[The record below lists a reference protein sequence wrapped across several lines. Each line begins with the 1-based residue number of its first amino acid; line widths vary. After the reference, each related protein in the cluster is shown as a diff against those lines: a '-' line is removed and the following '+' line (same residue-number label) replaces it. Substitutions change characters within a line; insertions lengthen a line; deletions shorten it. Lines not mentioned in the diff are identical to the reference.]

1 MNLGYALLGATLFL
15 IACGPSAEDMQSM
28 VNKAVE
34 VESVKLMQLVAEE
47 AKKNPGPAGERGERG
62 ERGPDVS
69 DERLAQGIQAALETV
84 ELPVGPPGPAG
95 PKGDPGKR
103 GPDVSDE
110 RLAQGIQA
118 ALETVELPI
127 GPPGPAGP
135 KGDPGKQAEIPAEL
149 LDNQFEITTELE
161 EGLYGI
167 QFIDKT
173 GIPRIEMLIDDN
185 TGVMG
190 IDFMDEAGIHNGGVW
205 AIEDTLVIGAPDG
218 SLFCI
223 DKLGAS
229 SCGNLFSVD

>member
-15 IACGPSAEDMQSM
+15 IACGPSSADMQSM

-34 VESVKLMQLVAEE
+34 GESVKLMQLVVEE

-62 ERGPDVS
+62 ERGPEVS

-95 PKGDPGKR
+95 PKGDPG
-103 GPDVSDE
+103 E
-110 RLAQGIQA
+110 
-118 ALETVELPI
+118 
-127 GPPGPAGP
+127 
-135 KGDPGKQAEIPAEL
+135 QAEIPAEL
-149 LDNQFEITTELE
+149 IDNQFEITTELE

-167 QFIDKT
+167 QFTDKT
-173 GIPRIEMLIDDN
+173 GIPRIELLIDDN

-190 IDFMDEAGIHNGGVW
+190 IDFMDESGIHNGGVW

-223 DKLGAS
+223 DKLGPS
-229 SCGNLFSVD
+229 SCGNLFSDD